1 MLCYARIGALALL
14 AGNLSF
20 VAGVILTA
28 RPASAQKVDYRL
40 VEPGHLTVG
49 TYGTGIPAIIVGPGD
64 KLSGLDGVLVTAFAR
79 DHALEIKLYQTTFAS
94 QILAVEQGKIDVGTF
109 VFYTPE
115 RAKHVYYTLPFWV
128 SHTVIFTLKS
138 TPYTGPKSMEGKK
151 VGTVIGFVWA
161 PYLQKWSAT
170 GGMLFPDQTT
180 VAQALLNGQI
190 DGYVNGEAPMHT
202 PPLNDSP
209 DVVAHAVQAGDFGFP
224 EALLANLS
232 YNIIN
237 CDNRGLATAMDQEL
251 VKMHD
256 DAEWAKVLKDNGLG
270 PDADVELKVP
280 TQGCSGG

>member
-1 MLCYARIGALALL
+1 MLCCARIGALALL

-28 RPASAQKVDYRL
+28 RPASAQKTDYRL

-64 KLSGLDGVLVTAFAR
+64 KLSGLDGALVTAFAR
-79 DHALEIKLYQTTFAS
+79 DHALQIKLYQTTFAS

-109 VFYTPE
+109 VFYTAD
-115 RAKHVYYTLPFWV
+115 RAKHVYYTMPFWV

-138 TPYTGPKSMEGKK
+138 TPYTGPNSMEGKK

-190 DGYVNGEAPMHT
+190 DGYVNGEAAMHT

-209 DVVAHAVQAGDFGFP
+209 DVVAHPVQAGDFGFP
-224 EALLANLS
+224 EGLLANLS

-256 DAEWAKVLKDNGLG
+256 DDEWSKVLKDNGLS

-280 TQGCSGG
+280 TQVCSGG